1 MNSAGTSSFK
11 FVSKKRLGDD
21 GSESHTHTMDSELKL
36 IADSAERVMQGQV
49 NQVQIEADLSNVISS

>member
-1 MNSAGTSSFK
+1 MDSAGTSSFK

-21 GSESHTHTMDSELKL
+21 GSHTHTMELKL

-49 NQVQIEADLSNVISS
+49 NQVQPEADLSNVISS